1 MYADRFFDLSFPALC
16 AKGLPKSPFC
26 RKALSQASPILWKSR
41 GPHWSPRRK
50 PCVRYLSFQFKIIPF
65 WTISFW
71 DNERNSLPKGFSR
84 LPKTAIHIFP
94 FLKKLSVYITP
105 DSSIVFYSESVTVS
119 DWNFISWNFIC
130 IVQSPS
136 LCWGGRPTKRI
147 KKHCIF
153 AIL

>member
-1 MYADRFFDLSFPALC
+1 MRIGFSISLFQHFVQKVCQNPLSAEKPSVRPRQSSGKVAGLTDRPAEN
-16 AKGLPKSPFC
+16 
-26 RKALSQASPILWKSR
+26 
-41 GPHWSPRRK
+41 
-50 PCVRYLSFQFKIIPF
+50 RYLSFQFKIIPF